1 MLAKLFALNKI
12 GSSNEAE
19 VITRPLFSPF
29 LRFYRS
35 ISLGMFHTKSSPGS
49 KDRSKKVL
57 SSEYKLANCPL

>member
-1 MLAKLFALNKI
+1 MRLRSLQGLFFHL
-12 GSSNEAE
+12 
-19 VITRPLFSPF
+19 F